1 VERVLGRILLVC
13 LIVAVLSSCGAWSS
27 TSENASREEGAG
39 EETIAPA
46 EARVA
51 EPTEP
56 TESST
61 SSGAVQPT
69 QSTMTDPAVGA
80 LGMVSSA
87 NPYATRAG
95 LKILSEGGNAFDA
108 AVAVAAALNVVEP
121 MMSGV
126 GGYGTIAV
134 YDAERG
140 ETRVLH
146 ADTRMPAALDPAVFR
161 PPTPNYAENR
171 RGAKAISTPGNANA
185 WERLSEDYGDL
196 EWRRLFDP
204 AIGLAE
210 EGFALDG
217 ITAGWIGSEFPAFP
231 EHARNIYGNGGA
243 PLRAGE
249 TLVQEDLARSLG
261 LIAEGGAEVVH
272 EGELGE
278 AVDAAVRENG
288 GFLTIDDL
296 RENRAEWRDPIS
308 IDYGGYEVVT
318 ASPPVTSWG
327 TLVRLGVMGRLD
339 PEALGHN
346 TTAYLH
352 NYAEVTKRAYS
363 QRVEYSRDPDVSPT
377 PLDRLLSEEY
387 WADEAEQV
395 NLLRATPYQSPTNVS
410 PTALSN
416 RQEHTTHF
424 VIADGEGNVV
434 SATQTLGN
442 VFGSRVMPEGTGIWL
457 NDSISYSTFEPAGNP
472 LDAFPGRY
480 RLVGVSPVLVMSEG
494 RPWAALGTLGGFTI
508 LQTMPQMLMNLIDFN
523 MDVQQAIAAPRI
535 SFVEP
540 DEILVDAALP
550 ESVRG
555 ELSALG
561 HNVRV
566 DDGRGLG
573 NAYGL
578 TIEYDD
584 EDRPVR
590 FTGGADPRGVGV
602 AVGY

>member
-1 VERVLGRILLVC
+1 
-13 LIVAVLSSCGAWSS
+13 
-27 TSENASREEGAG
+27 
-39 EETIAPA
+39 
-46 EARVA
+46 
-51 EPTEP
+51 
-56 TESST
+56 
-61 SSGAVQPT
+61 
-69 QSTMTDPAVGA
+69 
-80 LGMVSSA
+80 
-87 NPYATRAG
+87 
-95 LKILSEGGNAFDA
+95 
-108 AVAVAAALNVVEP
+108 
-121 MMSGV
+121 
-126 GGYGTIAV
+126 
-134 YDAERG
+134 
-140 ETRVLH
+140 
-146 ADTRMPAALDPAVFR
+146 
-161 PPTPNYAENR
+161 
-171 RGAKAISTPGNANA
+171 
-185 WERLSEDYGDL
+185 
-196 EWRRLFDP
+196 
-204 AIGLAE
+204 
-210 EGFALDG
+210 
-217 ITAGWIGSEFPAFP
+217 
-231 EHARNIYGNGGA
+231 
-243 PLRAGE
+243 LRAGE
-249 TLVQEDLARSLG
+249 ILVQEDLARSLG
-261 LIAEGGAEVVH
+261 LMAEGGAEVIND
-272 EGELGE
+272 GELGE
-278 AVDAAVRENG
+278 AIDSAVRQNG

-296 RENRAEWRDPIS
+296 RGNRAEWRDPIS
-308 IDYGGYEVVT
+308 MDYGGYEVVT
-318 ASPPVTSWG
+318 ASPPVTAWG
-327 TLVRLGVMGRLD
+327 TLVRLGVMGQLD

-352 NYAEVTKRAYS
+352 DYAEVTKRAYS
-363 QRVEYSRDPDVSPT
+363 QRIEYSGDPDISPT

-395 NLLRATPYQSPTNVS
+395 NPLQATPYQSPTNVS

-416 RQEHTTHF
+416 RQEHTTHL

-494 RPWAALGTLGGFTI
+494 RPWAAIGTLGGFTI
-508 LQTMPQMLMNLIDFN
+508 LQTTPQMLMNLIDFD

-540 DEILVDAALP
+540 NEILVDATLP
-550 ESVRG
+550 ESVRA

>member
-1 VERVLGRILLVC
+1 
-13 LIVAVLSSCGAWSS
+13 
-27 TSENASREEGAG
+27 
-39 EETIAPA
+39 
-46 EARVA
+46 
-51 EPTEP
+51 
-56 TESST
+56 
-61 SSGAVQPT
+61 
-69 QSTMTDPAVGA
+69 
-80 LGMVSSA
+80 
-87 NPYATRAG
+87 
-95 LKILSEGGNAFDA
+95 
-108 AVAVAAALNVVEP
+108 

-126 GGYGTIAV
+126 GGYGAIAT

-146 ADTRMPAALDPAVFR
+146 ADSRMPATLDPAVFR

-196 EWRRLFDP
+196 EWRRLFEP
-204 AIGLAE
+204 AIELAD
-210 EGFALDG
+210 EGFVLDG
-217 ITAGWIGSEFPAFP
+217 VTAGWIESEFPVFP

-249 TLVQEDLARSLG
+249 ILVQEDLARSLG
-261 LIAEGGAEVVH
+261 LMAEGGAEVVH
-272 EGELGE
+272 DGELGE
-278 AVDAAVRENG
+278 AIDAAVRQNG

-296 RENRAEWRDPIS
+296 RGNRAEWRDPIS
-308 IDYGGYEVVT
+308 MDYGGYEVVT
-318 ASPPVTSWG
+318 ASPPVTAWG
-327 TLVRLGVMGRLD
+327 TLVRLGVMGQLD

-352 NYAEVTKRAYS
+352 DYAEVTKRAYA
-363 QRVEYSRDPDVSPT
+363 QRIEYSRDPDISPT
-377 PLDRLLSEEY
+377 SLDRLLSEEY

-395 NLLRATPYQSPTNVS
+395 NPLQATPYQSPTNVS

-416 RQEHTTHF
+416 RQEHTTHL

-494 RPWAALGTLGGFTI
+494 RPWAAIGTLGGFTI
-508 LQTMPQMLMNLIDFN
+508 LQTTPQMLMNLIDFD
-523 MDVQQAIAAPRI
+523 MDVQQAIAVPRI

-540 DEILVDAALP
+540 NEILVDATLP
-550 ESVRG
+550 ESVRA

-584 EDRPVR
+584 EGRPVR
-590 FTGGADPRGVGV
+590 FTGGSDPRGVGV
-602 AVGY
+602 AAGY